1 MQYRVKKGDLPA
13 EAGQGIL
20 SDKED
25 TQMTVGEVVKADPG
39 PGVGWWAG
47 GNWGMLLILLGII
60 VLAAFV
66 PRWW

>member
-1 MQYRVKKGDLPA
+1 
-13 EAGQGIL
+13 
-20 SDKED
+20 
-25 TQMTVGEVVKADPG
+25 MTVGEVVKADPG